1 MYPKFGYFW
10 AKLYAKFMIQYNP
23 KLWLKHIFNVA
34 KSDTLYRLWP
44 QMIFMALISLLI
56 TYLELKYIG
65 EYNFLKDTGVIYS
78 LIGFVLSLLLVF
90 RTNTAYDR
98 WWEGRRKWGELLNNS
113 RNLAI
118 KLKVAGLTS
127 SDVDFFERMIHNF
140 SIALKEHLRQGVN
153 LNELNL
159 TDEEKTKL
167 TNYEHLPNAIVL
179 LMYERLSAAKK
190 DGYINE
196 IEFQTIDVNLNEL
209 LNISGA
215 CERIRNTP
223 IPYSYSLFLKKF
235 IFIYVSTVPIAF
247 VATLG
252 YGTVLMAVFVFYV
265 LVSMEILAEEI
276 EDPFGTDDNDL
287 PLDEICSRIQENLK
301 EINKK

>member
-1 MYPKFGYFW
+1 
-10 AKLYAKFMIQYNP
+10 MIQYNP

-34 KSDTLYRLWP
+34 KSDTLHRLWP
-44 QMIFMALISLLI
+44 QMIAMALISLLI
-56 TYLELKYIG
+56 TYLELTYLG

-113 RNLAI
+113 RSLAI
-118 KLKVAGLTS
+118 KLKS
-127 SDVDFFERMIHNF
+127 SQLSKDDIFFFERMIHNF
-140 SIALKEHLRQGVN
+140 SISLKEHLRQGVQ
-153 LNELNL
+153 LDALELTSIEREIL
-159 TDEEKTKL
+159 AAKK
-167 TNYEHLPNAIVL
+167 HIPNAIVQ
-179 LMYERLSAAKK
+179 LMYARLAEAKLANQLSEM
-190 DGYINE
+190 DRLI
-196 IEFQTIDVNLNEL
+196 IDTNLNEL

-235 IFIYVSTVPIAF
+235 IFVYVSTVPIAF
-247 VATLG
+247 VGTLG

-265 LVSMEILAEEI
+265 LVSIEILAEEI

-287 PLDEICSRIQENLK
+287 PLDEICEKIRENIS
-301 EINKK
+301 EINTVLPNR

>member
-1 MYPKFGYFW
+1 
-10 AKLYAKFMIQYNP
+10 MIQYNP

-34 KSDTLYRLWP
+34 KSDTLHRLWP
-44 QMIFMALISLLI
+44 QMIAMAVISLLI
-56 TYLELKYIG
+56 TFLELTYIG

-98 WWEGRRKWGELLNNS
+98 WWEGRKKWGELLNNS

-118 KLKVAGLTS
+118 KVKSSGLTH

-140 SIALKEHLRQGVN
+140 SVALKEFLRGGVN
-153 LNELNL
+153 LSELRL
-159 TDEEKTKL
+159 TDQEKLWL
-167 TNYEHLPNAIVL
+167 TNKKHIPNALVQ
-179 LMYERLSAAKK
+179 LMYEQLYRAKRA
-190 DGYINE
+190 GHISE
-196 IEFQTIDVNLNEL
+196 IEIQTIDTNLHEL

-235 IFIYVSTVPIAF
+235 IFVYVSTVPIAF

-265 LVSMEILAEEI
+265 LVSIEILAEEI
-276 EDPFGTDDNDL
+276 EDPFGSDDNDL
-287 PLDEICSRIQENLK
+287 PLDDICNKIKDNLR
-301 EINKK
+301 EINTVD

>member
-1 MYPKFGYFW
+1 
-10 AKLYAKFMIQYNP
+10 MIQYNP

-34 KSDTLYRLWP
+34 KSDTLHRLWP
-44 QMIFMALISLLI
+44 QMIAMAVISLLI
-56 TYLELKYIG
+56 TFLELTYIG

-98 WWEGRRKWGELLNNS
+98 WWEGRKKWGELLNNS

-118 KLKVAGLTS
+118 KVKSSGLTH

-140 SIALKEHLRQGVN
+140 SVALKEFLRGGVN
-153 LNELNL
+153 LSELRL
-159 TDEEKTKL
+159 TEQEKLWL
-167 TNYEHLPNAIVL
+167 TNKKHIPNALVQ
-179 LMYERLSAAKK
+179 LMYEQLYRAKRA
-190 DGYINE
+190 GHISE
-196 IEFQTIDVNLNEL
+196 IEIQTIDTNLHEL

-235 IFIYVSTVPIAF
+235 IFVYVSTVPIAF

-265 LVSMEILAEEI
+265 LVSIEILAEEI
-276 EDPFGTDDNDL
+276 EDPFGSDDNDL
-287 PLDEICSRIQENLK
+287 PLDDICNKIKDNLR
-301 EINKK
+301 EINTVD